1 MSLISAFSEG
11 LIENVKELS
20 EGFIII
26 VAFLELIPINSC
38 EWQVLEKDNQD
49 WDSKWVDVC
58 SFQRIALLFDVGYL
72 RWRVYRCPCSMIY
85 PGIYGLTVSKV
96 YERKSL
102 MAGSLCDHHIVWFDI
117 TVRYLIFGVQIK
129 KSIA

>member
-1 MSLISAFSEG
+1 MSLSSTSSER

-49 WDSKWVDVC
+49 
-58 SFQRIALLFDVGYL
+58 
-72 RWRVYRCPCSMIY
+72 
-85 PGIYGLTVSKV
+85 
-96 YERKSL
+96 
-102 MAGSLCDHHIVWFDI
+102 
-117 TVRYLIFGVQIK
+117 
-129 KSIA
+129 